1 MDFRLNDDEQ
11 WVVNTATALVP
22 QLAANAARY
31 DHELTAPEDDL
42 KALHAAGL
50 LALPIPKQYGGRGC
64 GWFSGD
70 NPFPYLLGIKTLALG
85 NPVTAHFFQVHCH
98 AMQAFFPSATPEQ
111 IERLAPEFLQGA
123 MLTFCAS
130 EPGRAV
136 RGQYNMGCTAT
147 RVDGGYVINGL
158 KNYCTL
164 ATVAKYH
171 GIAVGIDGKEGP
183 ESYLRVLVPTDH
195 PGAEIDNAWWEPIG
209 MRGCVSPIV
218 RFHDVFVPDA
228 DVLGAPGD
236 YLTYRWQS
244 RFHLGFTANFV
255 GSAEA
260 IIRFTADY
268 LREKG
273 TADHPYTQLRLGEA
287 KIMLDAAEAL
297 WLRAIGYWQ
306 AQEITRAEVISNEA
320 KHMAMETV
328 KYVLDKCGSVCGSTV
343 LFERFPFERY
353 LRDMAFHTLHD
364 SLDRASQI
372 TGQALL
378 GVEYDP
384 TVKH

>member
-1 MDFRLNDDEQ
+1 VDFSLNAEEQ
-11 WVVNTATALVP
+11 WVLDTAMSLVP
-22 QLAANAARY
+22 TLAARAGRY
-31 DHELTAPEDDL
+31 DADLMAPEEDL
-42 KALHAAGL
+42 EDMRKSGL
-50 LALPIPKQYGGRGC
+50 LTLPIPKKYGGRGS
-64 GWFSGD
+64 GWFDGA
-70 NPFPYLLGIKTLALG
+70 NPFPYLLAIRTLALG

-111 IERLAPEFLQGA
+111 IERLVPEFLQGA
-123 MLTFCAS
+123 MMTFCAS

-136 RGQYNMGCTAT
+136 RGQYNMGCSAR
-147 RVDGGYVINGL
+147 RVDGGYVVNGL

-171 GIAVGIDGKEGP
+171 GISVGIEGQAGP
-183 ESYLRVLVPTDH
+183 ESYLRVLIPTDH
-195 PGAEIDNAWWEPIG
+195 PGAEIDLDWWQPVG
-209 MRGCVSPIV
+209 MRGCLSPIV
-218 RFHDVFVPDA
+218 RFHDVFVPHA

-236 YLTYRWQS
+236 YLTHRWQS
-244 RFHLGFTANFV
+244 RFHLGFTSNFV
-255 GSAEA
+255 GSSDA
-260 IIRFTADY
+260 IMRFAADY
-268 LREKG
+268 LRDKG
-273 TADHPYTQLRLGEA
+273 TAQHPYTQLRVGEA
-287 KIMLDAAEAL
+287 KIMYDAAEAL
-297 WLRAIGYWQ
+297 WLRAIGTWQ
-306 AQEITRAEVISNEA
+306 AGDIARAEVISNEA

-343 LFERFPFERY
+343 MFERFPLQRY
-353 LRDMAFHTLHD
+353 MRDMAFHTLHD